1 MTGDAAM
8 VAWLR
13 ENAPRFEAPGPRPLS
28 PFEVVDEA
36 EESALVAL
44 ARRWQL
50 HKFEAGWAALSLP
63 PSLGGRGMSRADDVM
78 FTDEESRYHLPTH
91 VLEVTTRMV
100 LPTLVHWSPEKRA
113 AIDGILRGRDLWC
126 QLFSE
131 PEAGSDLAAVR
142 TRATRHDDGTWTV
155 TGQKVWTS
163 WAHLAQRGY
172 LLARTGSD
180 GHGGLTAFELDMATP
195 GVSVRRLRQATGAST
210 FNEVFLD
217 EVRLPAD
224 APIGPVGRGWAVAL
238 TTLMNERLAVGADQ
252 IPYDDLRAEAA
263 RRGLVARPD
272 VAARLGAIRAR
283 RIVVEQLRQQMVRSV
298 RRGGDPGPEGSAA
311 KLFLAES
318 VHEAARFARWLVGP
332 DIVVDDRW
340 SQLAIAWPGIKN
352 AGGTDEVQKTVIAN
366 RILGLPKEQGERW
379 TPTTSNTRSEQS

>member
-1 MTGDAAM
+1 MTVEPAALRAEAA
-8 VAWLR
+8 AWLR
-13 ENAPRFEAPGPRPLS
+13 EHAPRFAADGPAPLS

-36 EESALVAL
+36 REPALIEL
-44 ARRWQL
+44 ARRWQR

-63 PSLGGRGMSRADDVM
+63 ATLGGRGLSQADDVM
-78 FTDEESRYHLPTH
+78 FTDEESRYHVPTH

-113 AIDGILRGRDLWC
+113 SIEGIISGREVWC

-131 PEAGSDLAAVR
+131 PDAGSDLAALR
-142 TRATRHDDGTWTV
+142 TRATRQRDGTWTV

-172 LLARTGSD
+172 LLARTGAD
-180 GHGGLTAFELDMATP
+180 GHGGLTAFELDMAAP
-195 GVSVRRLRQATGAST
+195 GVSIRRIRQMTGAST

-217 EVRLPAD
+217 QVPLPVG
-224 APIGPVGRGWAVAL
+224 APIGPVGQGWAVAM

-252 IPYDDLRAEAA
+252 IPYDELRAEAA
-263 RRGLVARPD
+263 RRGRLHQPD
-272 VAARLGAIRAR
+272 VAAGLGAIRAR
-283 RIVVEQLRQQMVRSV
+283 RIVLEQLRRQMVRSV

-318 VHEAARFARWLVGP
+318 VFEAARFARWLIGP

-340 SQLAIAWPGIKN
+340 SQLALAWPGIKN
-352 AGGTDEVQKTVIAN
+352 AGGTDEVQKTIIAN
-366 RILGLPKEQGERW
+366 RILGLPKEG
-379 TPTTSNTRSEQS
+379 

>member
-1 MTGDAAM
+1 MTAALR
-8 VAWLR
+8 AEAATWLR
-13 ENAPRFEAPGPRPLS
+13 EHAPRFEPAGPGPLS

-36 EESALVAL
+36 EEPALVEL
-44 ARRWQL
+44 ARRWQR

-63 PSLGGRGMSRADDVM
+63 PELGGRGLSRADDVM
-78 FTDEESRYHLPTH
+78 FTDEEARFHVPTH

-113 AIDGILRGRDLWC
+113 SIEGIISGRDMWC

-131 PEAGSDLAAVR
+131 PDAGSDLAALR
-142 TRATRHDDGTWTV
+142 TRATRRTDGTWTV

-172 LLARTGSD
+172 LLARTGAD
-180 GHGGLTAFELDMATP
+180 GHGGLTAFELDMAAP
-195 GVSVRRLRQATGAST
+195 GVSIRRIRQATGAST

-217 EVRLPAD
+217 QVPLPAE
-224 APIGPVGRGWAVAL
+224 APIGPVGQGWAVAM

-252 IPYDDLRAEAA
+252 IPYDELRAEAV
-263 RRGLVARPD
+263 RRGLLNQPD
-272 VAARLGAIRAR
+272 VAAALGALRAR
-283 RIVVEQLRQQMVRSV
+283 RIVLEQLRQQMVRSV

-318 VHEAARFARWLVGP
+318 VFEAARFARRLVGG
-332 DIVVDDRW
+332 DLVVDDRW
-340 SQLAIAWPGIKN
+340 SRLALAWPGIKN
-352 AGGTDEVQKTVIAN
+352 AGGTDEIQKTIIAN
-366 RILGLPKEQGERW
+366 RILGLPKE
-379 TPTTSNTRSEQS
+379 P